1 MLNIYLNLIS
11 RNIIVSVELYCA
23 VLLPQIKIQT
33 TSNVVP
39 QVGYSVFWTS
49 KLLKVLFP
57 YQLLIAPDL
66 TLRIV
71 APAWTSSLSGL
82 FLSKQLH
89 ERHDN
94 VVDCDCIAL

>member
-33 TSNVVP
+33 TSKIVP
-39 QVGYSVFWTS
+39 QVGYSVFWTL
-49 KLLKVLFP
+49 KLLTIILSH
-57 YQLLIAPDL
+57 QLLIPSEL

-89 ERHDN
+89 EWHNN
-94 VVDCDCIAL
+94 VMNCECITL

>member
-49 KLLKVLFP
+49 KLLKVIFP
-57 YQLLIAPDL
+57 YQLLIAPEL

-94 VVDCDCIAL
+94 VVDCYCITL